1 MAVNYSLPLQGELSI
16 IFQFSALLLAV
27 ADSLSSS
34 FNNYGKWDALTD
46 NWKPIS
52 HPVTSWANVALG
64 IGFLLL

>member
-34 FNNYGKWDALTD
+34 FNNYGK
-46 NWKPIS
+46 
-52 HPVTSWANVALG
+52 
-64 IGFLLL
+64 